1 MSTTLRLITAILLPL
16 QWIGIRLF
24 DIHLSPQWEVVGA
37 GLAIFGAAFIL
48 SWAAEV
54 AQVDVPQSLALAFLA
69 LVAVLPEYA
78 VDIYFAWSA
87 GKDPTY
93 ISYATANMTGA
104 NRLLIGLGWAAVV
117 ATFWLKTRHRQVVLD
132 RSHSIELLHLAL
144 ATAYSFIIP
153 LKGTLSALD
162 AAVLI
167 AIFVSYMIAASK
179 AKFVEPELDGGVGE
193 LLMQL
198 RPNRRRLA
206 TIGLFVYSGLGIF
219 LAAEPFAEGLL
230 ATGRIFA
237 IEEFLLVQWLAPLAS
252 ESPEFI
258 VAIVFASRGNP
269 GASMGTLVSSKV
281 NQWTLLVGML
291 PLAFNLSAGHLGAMH
306 LDERQ
311 VEEIFLTAAQSL
323 FAVVVLANLSFS
335 LAEAGF
341 MFVLFA
347 TQLLFTD
354 PLSRYLY
361 AVGYILLTAVW
372 LMASR
377 TSRQGLVAMVVEGL
391 GGKRMRLHITNEKER
406 LGGIG
411 DDRRSE
417 LSGEATPP
425 QRETPID
432 EPR

>member
-1 MSTTLRLITAILLPL
+1 MSTMLRLITAILLPL

-24 DIHLSPQWEVVGA
+24 DVHLSPEWEVVGA

-69 LVAVLPEYA
+69 LIAVLPEYA

-104 NRLLIGLGWAAVV
+104 NRLLIGLGWASVV
-117 ATFWLKTRHRQVVLD
+117 ATFWFKTRHRQVVLD
-132 RSHSIELLHLAL
+132 RSHSIELLHLGF
-144 ATAYSFIIP
+144 ATAYSFMIP
-153 LKGTLSALD
+153 LKGTLSVLD
-162 AAVLI
+162 STVLLV
-167 AIFVSYMIAASK
+167 IFGSYMISASK
-179 AKFVEPELDGGVGE
+179 AKVVEPELDGGVGE

-198 RPNRRRLA
+198 RPNLRRSA
-206 TIGLFVYSGLGIF
+206 TVALFVYAGLGIF

-281 NQWTLLVGML
+281 NQWTLLIGML
-291 PLAFNLSAGHLGAMH
+291 PLAYNLSAGHLGPMH
-306 LDERQ
+306 LDSRQ
-311 VEEIFLTAAQSL
+311 TEEIFLTAAQSL
-323 FAVVVLANLSFS
+323 FAVAVLANLSFS
-335 LAEAGF
+335 LIEAGL

-361 AVGYILLTAVW
+361 AIGYILLTAVW

-377 TSRQGLVAMVVEGL
+377 TSRQGLIAMVVEGL
-391 GGKRMRLHITNEKER
+391 GGKRMTASHHK
-406 LGGIG
+406 
-411 DDRRSE
+411 
-417 LSGEATPP
+417 
-425 QRETPID
+425 
-432 EPR
+432 

>member
-1 MSTTLRLITAILLPL
+1 MSSMLRLIVAILLPL
-16 QWIGIRLF
+16 QWIGIRLAGV
-24 DIHLSPQWEVVGA
+24 HLPPQWEVVGA
-37 GLAIFGAAFIL
+37 GLSIFGAAFIL

-104 NRLLIGLGWAAVV
+104 NRLLIGLGWASVV

-144 ATAYSFIIP
+144 ATTYSFMIP
-153 LKGTLSALD
+153 LKGTLSVLD

-179 AKFVEPELDGGVGE
+179 AKIVEPELDGGVGE
-193 LLMQL
+193 LLMRL
-198 RPNRRRLA
+198 RPNQRRSV
-206 TIGLFVYSGLGIF
+206 TIALFVYSGLGIF

-230 ATGRIFA
+230 ATGRTFA

-281 NQWTLLVGML
+281 NQWTLLIGML

-341 MFVLFA
+341 MFVLFT
-347 TQLLFTD
+347 TQLFFTD

-361 AVGYILLTAVW
+361 AVGYVLLAVIW
-372 LMASR
+372 LAVSR
-377 TSRQGLVAMVVEGL
+377 TSRQGLAAMVAAGWA
-391 GGKRMRLHITNEKER
+391 GRGMASSHQK
-406 LGGIG
+406 
-411 DDRRSE
+411 
-417 LSGEATPP
+417 
-425 QRETPID
+425 
-432 EPR
+432 

>member
-24 DIHLSPQWEVVGA
+24 DIHLPPQWEAIGA
-37 GLAIFGAAFIL
+37 GLSIFGAAFIL

-54 AQVDVPQSLALAFLA
+54 AQADIPQALALAFLA

-87 GKDPTY
+87 GKDPAY
-93 ISYATANMTGA
+93 ITYATANMTGA
-104 NRLLIGLGWAAVV
+104 NRLLIGLGWASIV
-117 ATFWLKTRHRQVVLD
+117 ATFWVKTRHRQVVLD

-144 ATAYSFIIP
+144 ATAYSFMIP
-153 LKGTLSALD
+153 LQGTLSALD
-162 AAVLI
+162 SAVLI

-179 AKFVEPELDGGVGE
+179 AKIVEPELDGGVSE
-193 LLMQL
+193 LLMRL
-198 RPNRRRLA
+198 RPNVRRSA
-206 TIGLFVYSGLGIF
+206 TIALFVYAGLGIF

-230 ATGRIFA
+230 ATGRTFA

-269 GASMGTLVSSKV
+269 GASMATLVSSKV

-291 PLAFNLSAGHLGAMH
+291 PLAFNLSAGHLGAMR

-323 FAVVVLANLSFS
+323 FAVVMLANLSFS

-347 TQLLFTD
+347 TQLFFTD

-361 AVGYILLTAVW
+361 AVGYVVLATVWLTA
-372 LMASR
+372 SR
-377 TSRQGLVAMVVEGL
+377 SSRQGLVALVTAGWA
-391 GGKRMRLHITNEKER
+391 GKGMASSHQK
-406 LGGIG
+406 
-411 DDRRSE
+411 
-417 LSGEATPP
+417 
-425 QRETPID
+425 
-432 EPR
+432 